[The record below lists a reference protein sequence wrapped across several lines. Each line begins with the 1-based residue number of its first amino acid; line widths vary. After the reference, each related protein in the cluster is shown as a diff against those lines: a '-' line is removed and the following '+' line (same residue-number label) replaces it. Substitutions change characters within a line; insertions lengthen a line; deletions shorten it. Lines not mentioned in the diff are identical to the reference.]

1 MLLITSIV
9 AGELGLSKP
18 QRDFLLTFF
27 PTLFTVRGKATIA
40 NLARHSGLSE
50 RTFRRN
56 YRKSW
61 GFNRLNALLLDLLDL
76 GECIAAIDA
85 TTIPKAGRKT
95 FGVGWFWSGSRNS
108 MIKGLEVSCI
118 SIVSMPFRTAFA
130 LSVRQIPAITRK
142 LSRLDHYLR
151 QVQRCKRQLRKRVKY
166 LVGDGFYSKKAFIDG
181 VTDIGIDPIAIGFI
195 GRLRRDSNMRY
206 LYKGPNEKRRGPRK
220 KYSGKFKGIHKR
232 RFRKVRELGDRT
244 HLYSCVMYHVGF
256 KRKLLVVALLNT
268 KTQKY
273 VLLFS
278 TDTQACPEKVLN
290 YYSARFQIEF
300 LFRDAKQHT
309 GFEDCQ
315 SRDKQALDFHFNACL
330 TAVNIAKVEIL
341 QKRTGHQA
349 GPISIADFK
358 TALFNRFWLN
368 RIISKL
374 DLEPDLVLNHPN
386 YQGLLLFGLI
396 AA

>member
-1 MLLITSIV
+1 MLIITSIV
-9 AGELGLSKP
+9 VGELGLSKP

-27 PTLFTVRGKATIA
+27 STLFSIRGKATIA

-61 GFNRLNALLLDLLDL
+61 GFNRLNALLLDLLGL

-130 LSVRQIPAITRK
+130 LSVRQTPAITRK

-151 QVQRCKRQLRKRVKY
+151 QVQGCKRQLRKRVKF

-181 VTDIGIDPIAIGFI
+181 VTDIGIDFI
-195 GRLRRDSNMRY
+195 GRLRHDSNMRY
-206 LYKGPNEKRRGPRK
+206 LYKGPHEKRKGARK
-220 KYSGKFKGIHKR
+220 KYSGKFKGIHRR
-232 RFRKVRELGDRT
+232 RFRKVGELGERT

-256 KRKLLVVALLNT
+256 KRNLLVVALLNT

-278 TDTQACPEKVLN
+278 TDTEACPEKILD

-315 SRDKQALDFHFNACL
+315 SRDKRALDFHFNACL
-330 TAVNIAKVEIL
+330 TAINIAKVEIL
-341 QKRTGHQA
+341 QKRTDQKPS
-349 GPISIADFK
+349 PISIADFK
-358 TALFNRFWLN
+358 TALFNRFWIN

-386 YQGLLLFGLI
+386 YHSLLEFGVI